1 MKILL
6 TGASGYVGSE
16 VLLELRAAG
25 HEVIALS
32 RTPSTLGTGA
42 APQIVHD
49 LRKPL
54 SLPDDDFDL
63 IIHAAGA
70 NDVTSLD
77 PASALLLTALTTR
90 HAAEFATRQRRPRLL
105 YVSTLQVYGRD
116 SGDIDENTRCQ
127 PVNDYALTHL
137 FAEQWVEQYGR
148 TRGLSWVNA
157 RAANIAG
164 MPRTGRMERWTLV
177 PGCFCRSAVREQRI
191 VVRSTG
197 LQQRDF
203 LPVAIVARRLVDIA
217 DDFDAY
223 ACGAVNVCAGTALA
237 VGDVA
242 RMATERFRI
251 NSGRDCELRFEPP
264 AGASHDTPPPLLV
277 SSRLFAR
284 DAAARIELAT
294 ANAMMN
300 SCIDQTYQYLE
311 RSA

>member
-6 TGASGYVGSE
+6 TGANGYVGSE

-25 HEVIALS
+25 HAVIVLS
-32 RTPSTLGTGA
+32 RTPSTPETGT

-49 LRKPL
+49 LREPL
-54 SLPDDDFDL
+54 ALPDDDFDL
-63 IIHAAGA
+63 VIHAAGA
-70 NDVTSLD
+70 NDVASRD

-90 HAAEFATRQRRPRLL
+90 HIAEFVTRQRRPRLL
-105 YVSTLQVYGRD
+105 YVSTFQVYGVD
-116 SGDIDENTRCQ
+116 SGDIDETTHCR

-148 TRGLSWVNA
+148 THGLLWVNA
-157 RAANIAG
+157 RPANIAG
-164 MPRTGRMERWTLV
+164 IPRTDRMERWTLV
-177 PGCFCRSAVREQRI
+177 PGCFCRSAVHEQRI

-203 LPVAIVARRLVDIA
+203 LPVAMVARRLAEIA

-223 ACGAVNVCAGTALA
+223 AGGAVNVCAGTALT
-237 VGDVA
+237 VRDVA
-242 RMATERFRI
+242 RMAKERFRI
-251 NSGRDCELRFEPP
+251 NSGRDCELLFELP
-264 AGASHDTPPPLLV
+264 AGASHNAPPPLLI

-284 DAAARIELAT
+284 DAAARIDLAT

-300 SCIDQTYQYLE
+300 SCIDQTYQYLRRHE
-311 RSA
+311 